1 MRRRTFLSAS
11 AAAAAMAG
19 LGACQPRDTEALTQP
34 PAPPP
39 PEEVALP
46 SADDEAD
53 SSNALELGDFEG
65 VETPAL
71 GASLIEPVDA
81 TQSQA
86 VRSLIYTKA
95 LTQGAWPAPPL
106 DDALKEL
113 IARKRYWDIE
123 DADRPVPNWPN
134 LLRAPDYRHLEGFG
148 QPIAETFELTAEAL
162 VFLAE
167 RNSFQ
172 FADRRAVR
180 VFGLRGCALSA
191 PEEARP
197 FAAAHSLRVQTPG
210 HLSCECVMGV
220 WRPEDNMIAVFR
232 ASTTPSASNIFKALP
247 AAGYGA
253 SLLPTG
259 KYRYRA
265 GTHKASDPKKAQT
278 GALLMDQ
285 DYVVLR
291 TTDDLSFDPYQAGD
305 VWTRGAAHNIHS
317 SGRFRDGPDV
327 FDSAGCQV
335 VRGYY
340 DLNDRT
346 RCNGPWAAFRRD
358 AGLVDPSG
366 APTAEE
372 APGAGSFEY
381 MLLTGQEAALAASK
395 EPGFMEGYY
404 RLRPG
409 SSGQSVLDYK
419 QKLSA
424 LFPDIKLA
432 AVDRFD
438 SPTSFAT
445 LILHKD
451 RQGEFASVVTEPL
464 A

>member
-11 AAAAAMAG
+11 AAAAAIAG
-19 LGACQPRDTEALTQP
+19 IGGCERQNAEPVPPP
-34 PAPPP
+34 PAPPT
-39 PEEVALP
+39 PEALELP

-53 SSNALELGDFEG
+53 SSNAVELGDFEG
-65 VETPAL
+65 VATPAL

-106 DDALKEL
+106 DDSLKAL
-113 IARKRYWDIE
+113 ISQRRYWEIGA
-123 DADRPVPNWPN
+123 ADRPVPNWPD
-134 LLRAPDYRHLEGFG
+134 LLRAPDYRHLESFA
-148 QPIAETFELTAEAL
+148 QPAAEEFELTAEAL
-162 VFLAE
+162 TFLAE

-172 FADRRAVR
+172 FADRQGVR
-180 VFGLRGCALSA
+180 IFGLRGCALSS
-191 PEEARP
+191 PDEARP
-197 FAAAHSLRVQTPG
+197 FASAHALRVRTPG

-220 WRPEDNMIAVFR
+220 WRPADNMIAVFR
-232 ASTTPSASNIFKALP
+232 ASTTPSASNMFKALP

-291 TTDDLSFDPYQAGD
+291 TTDDLSFDPYQTGD

-317 SGRFRDGPDV
+317 TGRFRDGPDV

-340 DLNDRT
+340 DINDRT

-358 AGLVDPSG
+358 AGLVDTSG
-366 APTAEE
+366 SPTAEE

-395 EPGFMEGYY
+395 EPGFLEGYF